1 MLTLDHPP
9 VDWVSLARGFGVEA
23 RQVADLDGFVAGL
36 RAGFGRR
43 GPFLLEVL
51 L

>member
-9 VDWVSLARGFGVEA
+9 VDWVALAKGYGVEA
-23 RQVADLDGFVAGL
+23 CRVADLGSFVSALRSGL
-36 RAGFGRR
+36 SRR
-43 GPFLLEVL
+43 GPFLVEVL